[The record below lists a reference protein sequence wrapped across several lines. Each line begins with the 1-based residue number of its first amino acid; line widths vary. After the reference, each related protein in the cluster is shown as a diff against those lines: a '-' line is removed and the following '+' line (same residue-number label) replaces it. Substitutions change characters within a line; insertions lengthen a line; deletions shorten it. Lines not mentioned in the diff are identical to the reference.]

1 MTVFDFVDL
10 CIEPSFMTVEIYSLD
25 AGAVVWTGH
34 GDDIPEEFL
43 DCEVGSYDVPTK
55 ICGITLNID

>member
-10 CIEPSFMTVEIYSLD
+10 CIEPSFMTVEIYSLER
-25 AGAVVWTGH
+25 GTVWTGP
-34 GDDIPEEFL
+34 GDQIPDEFL
-43 DCEVGSYDVPTK
+43 DCEIGTYDVPTK